1 LLIISETIRNGK
13 RKGKA
18 FSLFRAKGWK
28 MRGGGGERERER
40 ERERNG
46 FAVWCSALLLLN
58 CISGPW
64 LSIDWVQKSN
74 HG

>member
-1 LLIISETIRNGK
+1 LLNISETIRNGK

-28 MRGGGGERERER
+28 MRERER

-64 LSIDWVQKSN
+64 LSIDWIQKSN